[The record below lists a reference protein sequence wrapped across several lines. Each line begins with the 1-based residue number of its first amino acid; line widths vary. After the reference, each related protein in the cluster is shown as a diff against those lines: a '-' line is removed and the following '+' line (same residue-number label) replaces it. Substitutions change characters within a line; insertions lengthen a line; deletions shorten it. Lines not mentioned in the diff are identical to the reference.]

1 MTGTI
6 QRSMPVGMWRSAVLA
21 LVGLV
26 VACSSGSPFPSSSPG
41 APTTAARVGSPTP
54 SPTITPDLTVAPRQ
68 TPHVPALQPNRLFE
82 RAQITIDIEERL
94 GQPWEAAAFTVTRPA
109 VDAAYRAQVTKAFAV
124 SGDGFV
130 GAAPDGTAPWR
141 VWFDV
146 NGIVAMNERTG
157 DVLFFGP
164 SADDGTGPSGP
175 AVHDP
180 GGDQV
185 KLLSLLGTTA
195 QFDYTLLSEFH
206 GGDATATAEHLVDGS
221 WLEAGMRTTV
231 AFFPRYSTVDRG
243 NGATIFGTDELS
255 LYTSRG
261 QLAELVHRPVESL
274 SVRAIYDINST
285 MLYSDAVRELKSAP
299 SRYLRLL
306 SLPPTEPMTL
316 HVDPVNAAIG
326 QAWAGATR
334 GNLTHTDDT
343 LVPAWAFYASG
354 STVSGKPVSA
364 VFTVDAIK
372 PEYRVSPTSSAVNIT
387 ADSLLRTQLAVSLGG
402 HRPGLMNAE
411 EALRDELVGLACGS
425 GSYTLSQ
432 PDSDTASASVTCPGG
447 RAISLTLRR
456 AFPGFERSI
465 WYLSEPR
472 K

>member
-1 MTGTI
+1 MLARMG
-6 QRSMPVGMWRSAVLA
+6 RVAVLA
-21 LVGLV
+21 LSAIF
-26 VACSSGSPFPSSSPG
+26 VACSSLTSSSPSAVATAVG
-41 APTTAARVGSPTP
+41 APSP
-54 SPTITPDLTVAPRQ
+54 SPTATLEPTLASRE
-68 TPHVPALQPNRLFE
+68 TPHVPALQPNPLFE

-94 GQPWEAAAFTVTRPA
+94 GLPWEAAAFTVTRPA
-109 VDAAYRAQVTKAFAV
+109 ADAAYRAQVAKAFAV

-130 GAAPDGTAPWR
+130 GAAPGGTAPWR

-164 SADDGTGPSGP
+164 SADNGTGPSGP

-180 GGDQV
+180 GADQI
-185 KLLSLLGTTA
+185 KLLTHLGSAA

-206 GGDATATAEHLVDGS
+206 GGDLTASVEQLVDGS
-221 WLEAGMRTTV
+221 WLMPGARTTV
-231 AFFPRYSTVDRG
+231 AFFPWYSTADRG
-243 NGATIFGTDELS
+243 NALAIFGTDELS
-255 LYTSRG
+255 VFTSRG
-261 QLAELVHRPVESL
+261 ELAELVHRPIA
-274 SVRAIYDINST
+274 SVSVQAIYDINST

-316 HVDPVNAAIG
+316 HVDPGNAAIG

-354 STVSGKPVSA
+354 STASGKPISA

-372 PEYRVSPTSSAVNIT
+372 PEYRVQPASSTRNLT
-387 ADSLLRTQLAVSLGG
+387 ADTLLRTQLGVTLGG
-402 HRPGLMNAE
+402 HRPGLINVN
-411 EALRDELVGLACGS
+411 EAVVDELVGFGCAS
-425 GSYTLSQ
+425 GTVTISQ
-432 PDSDTASASVTCPGG
+432 NDPDTATANVMCPAGT
-447 RAISLTLRR
+447 RLDITMRR
-456 AFPGFERSI
+456 AFPGYERSI
-465 WYLSEPR
+465 WYLSEAR